1 MSVDVSGSQPRA
13 CEWEKNKL
21 RQSQCIA
28 QCSVRV
34 AITYVHCVH
43 DGVPDGVPDG
53 VLDDVHGVLDGGP
66 DDVLCAPVLP
76 GE

>member
-1 MSVDVSGSQPRA
+1 MRVKTQYCAKVNTLHSVSCESQFH
-13 CEWEKNKL
+13 
-21 RQSQCIA
+21 
-28 QCSVRV
+28 
-34 AITYVHCVH
+34 TYVHCVH